1 MSEIAFAGRS
11 KSRPQA
17 GAEMPVIPG
26 KYVSITSFRR
36 DGTGVATPVWFVQ
49 EAGRLL
55 IQTGA
60 SSGKVKRIRRN
71 PRVTIAPC
79 GATGRLRA
87 EPVPAVAEL
96 LPAAEIGRVR
106 QLMARKYRIDLIFIK
121 PIRAVQAALRRGQPP
136 AEEVVVA
143 ITPVRT

>member
-1 MSEIAFAGRS
+1 MSEIAFADRS
-11 KSRPQA
+11 NRRPQA
-17 GAEMPVIPG
+17 SAETPVIAG
-26 KYVSITSFRR
+26 KYLSITSFRR

-55 IQTGA
+55 VQTDA
-60 SSGKVKRIRRN
+60 NSGKVKRIRRN

-87 EPVPAVAEL
+87 EPVAALAEL
-96 LPAAEIGRVR
+96 LPAAELGRVQ

-121 PIRAVQAALRRGQPP
+121 PIRSLQAALRRGQPP
-136 AEEVVVA
+136 ATEVAVA
-143 ITPVRT
+143 ITPVRA